1 MPMLQGQKVKVI
13 GSFCAK
19 TCFSSDLEVHGR
31 CGWPLGVKVSNTQVG
46 DDVHSTDDGQEP
58 TRSAG
63 DQQTEEDESPAWAAG

>member
-31 CGWPLGVKVSNTQVG
+31 CG
-46 DDVHSTDDGQEP
+46 
-58 TRSAG
+58 
-63 DQQTEEDESPAWAAG
+63 